1 MILRPDIEQ
10 NDRIAPRYS
19 SAVQCVRDQPITF
32 PLGPDSEFTIN
43 IPTTSSET
51 VLSSTCGI
59 SFHIL
64 SPRAI
69 LAPSAI
75 GIDIPTMNKNAG
87 KTRSTN
93 VIPLP
98 LKLSL

>member
-1 MILRPDIEQ
+1 MRRPDIEQ

-32 PLGPDSEFTIN
+32 PLGPDSEFTIR
-43 IPTTSSET
+43 IPTTKREI
-51 VLSSTCGI
+51 VLSSTCRI
-59 SFHIL
+59 NFQIF
-64 SPRAI
+64 SPRSI
-69 LAPSAI
+69 LDPSAS
-75 GIDIPTMNKNAG
+75 GIDIPTMNKNPG

-98 LKLSL
+98 LKL